1 LLVWTLEGRATTITG
16 LFSKRFKTALDK
28 KTIPYPSFLRVLR
41 KRLLKTCS
49 KYSVEWQDFGTYYS
63 TESEVID
70 ALRMAYGKDRLV
82 VKDDPNSEEREATGF
97 EDYFMHTYPHN
108 VLDAL
113 EAFYRCLD
121 KEIALV
127 MQEDI
132 NAVLLEEN
140 SPWIMSDGQM
150 FMIDNHFLDSLKERA
165 LSLMQ
170 SEGYWGAYN
179 EINEARSHLMA
190 GSIDVAIHKANC
202 AFESTLKSILGKYEG
217 TAQELTTVLAKETDI
232 LENVPESV
240 KKVITK
246 NILSGLPALRHKIG
260 GHGQGEKPVS
270 APRAYGELAINLA
283 VAYIKFLTDLKG
295 QLKITTNEE
304 DINSSENDDVPF

>member
-1 LLVWTLEGRATTITG
+1 LRSRWVNIITG

-41 KRLLKTCS
+41 KRLVKTCS
-49 KYSVEWQDFGTYYS
+49 KYTIEWQDFGTYYS
-63 TESEVID
+63 TESDVIE
-70 ALRMAYGKDRLV
+70 ALKTAYGKDSLA
-82 VKDDPNSEEREATGF
+82 VKEDPNSEEREAMGF
-97 EDYFMHTYPHN
+97 EDYFMHSYPHN

-121 KEIALV
+121 KENALV

-132 NAVLLEEN
+132 NAVLLEES

-150 FMIDNHFLDSLKERA
+150 FMIDNRYLDSLKEQA
-165 LSLMQ
+165 LSLMKN
-170 SEGYWGAYN
+170 EGYWGAYN
-179 EINEARSHLMA
+179 EIKEARSYLMV

-202 AFESTLKSILGKYEG
+202 AFESTLKSILGKCEG
-217 TAQELTTVLAKETDI
+217 TAQELTTMLAKETDI
-232 LENVPESV
+232 LESVPESV

-260 GHGQGEKPVS
+260 GHGQGENQLLP
-270 APRAYGELAINLA
+270 PELMAN
-283 VAYIKFLTDLKG
+283 
-295 QLKITTNEE
+295 
-304 DINSSENDDVPF
+304 